1 MPCVFCDMTREEKF
15 MLEAFKCAKKAKKLG
30 EVPIGAVIV
39 KDDKI
44 ISKGYNLREKR
55 KSTTAHAEIIA
66 IERACKKLNDWRLDG
81 CEIFVTLEPCP
92 MCAGA
97 IFNSR
102 ISRIIYAAKDEKA
115 GACGS
120 VFNLFAMQ
128 MDTQTLVK
136 SGVMQDKAGKML
148 QSFFKD
154 LREKDKEK

>member
-1 MPCVFCDMTREEKF
+1 MTREEKF
-15 MLEAFKCAKKAKKLG
+15 MSEAFKCAKKAKKLG

-44 ISKGYNLREKR
+44 IAKGYNLREKR
-55 KSTTAHAEIIA
+55 KSPTAHAEIIA

-128 MDTQTLVK
+128 MDTQTLIK
-136 SGVMQDKAGKML
+136 SGVMQDKAVSLL

>member
-1 MPCVFCDMTREEKF
+1 MTREEKF
-15 MLEAFKCAKKAKKLG
+15 MSEAFKCAKKAKKLG

-44 ISKGYNLREKR
+44 IAKGYNLREKR
-55 KSTTAHAEIIA
+55 KSATAHAEIIA

-128 MDTQTLVK
+128 MDTQTLIK
-136 SGVMQDKAGKML
+136 SGVMQDKAVSLL

>member
-1 MPCVFCDMTREEKF
+1 MTRDEKF
-15 MLEAFKCAKKAKKLG
+15 MLQALKCAQKAKEIG

-44 ISKGYNLREKR
+44 IATGYNLREK
-55 KSTTAHAEIIA
+55 KHSATAHAEIIA
-66 IERACKKLNDWRLDG
+66 IEKACKKLNDWRLDG

-97 IFNSR
+97 VFNSR
-102 ISRIIYAAKDEKA
+102 ISRLVYSAPDEKA
-115 GACGS
+115 GSAGS

-136 SGVMQDKAGKML
+136 SGVLKDKSTEIL

-154 LREKDKEK
+154 LREKNKEK

>member
-1 MPCVFCDMTREEKF
+1 MTRDEFF
-15 MLEAFKCAKKAKKLG
+15 MTKALNCAKKAATCG

-44 ISKGYNLREKR
+44 IASGYNKREKR
-55 KSTTAHAEIIA
+55 HSATAHAEIIA
-66 IERACKKLNDWRLDG
+66 IEKACKKLGDWRLDG

-102 ISRIIYAAKDEKA
+102 IDRLVFAANDEKC

-120 VFNLFAMQ
+120 VYNLFH
-128 MDTQTLVK
+128 MDIDAKTRIRTGVLEKESVDILKQFFCSLRNQTE
-136 SGVMQDKAGKML
+136 GK
-148 QSFFKD
+148 
-154 LREKDKEK
+154 

>member
-1 MPCVFCDMTREEKF
+1 MTREEKF
-15 MLEAFKCAKKAKKLG
+15 MSEAFKCAKKAKKLG

-44 ISKGYNLREKR
+44 IAKGYNLREKR
-55 KSTTAHAEIIA
+55 KSATAHAEIIA

-120 VFNLFAMQ
+120 EFNLFAMQ
-128 MDTQTLVK
+128 MDTQTLIK
-136 SGVMQDKAGKML
+136 SGVMQDKAVSLL

>member
-1 MPCVFCDMTREEKF
+1 MTREEKF
-15 MLEAFKCAKKAKKLG
+15 MLEALKCAKKAKKLG